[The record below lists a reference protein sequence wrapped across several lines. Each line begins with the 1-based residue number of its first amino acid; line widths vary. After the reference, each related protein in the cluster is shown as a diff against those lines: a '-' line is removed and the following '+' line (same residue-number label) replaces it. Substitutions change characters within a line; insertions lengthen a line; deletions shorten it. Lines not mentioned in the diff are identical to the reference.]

1 MVVIKELEDA
11 HDKIDTAIAIALKE
25 SKPVYISVA
34 CNLSNIPHTS
44 FIHHSVPFYFT
55 PKVTNQMSLEAAVE
69 ATAKFLNKAKKP
81 VMIGGPM
88 MRIEKAASDSF
99 MEMAD
104 ASGYAVAILPSA
116 KGMVSENHPHF
127 IGTYWGVSSTSF
139 CAEII
144 ESSDAYLFAGPLFN
158 DIISMGH
165 SLLIKKEKS
174 ITVLPD
180 KVVIGNGPTFGNI
193 SMKEFLKELTKR
205 LERNTT
211 AIENY
216 RRICIPDGFSIQC
229 NPKEALRI
237 NVLFKHIQNMLS
249 CDTAVIAECGDAW
262 FNCQKLKLPQGCRYE
277 CQMQYSSLGW
287 SIGATLGY
295 AKANP
300 QKRVIAC
307 IGDGCFQVSGQEV
320 STMLRCGQNVIIF
333 LINNGG
339 YTTEA
344 EIHDG
349 PYNVIKNWNYAGL
362 VETIDNGEGK
372 CFTAKVHCEEELIEA
387 IDTTMESKRKC
398 LCFIEVVVHKDD
410 TSKELLQLGYRL
422 ASLNGRLPKD
432 Y

>member
-1 MVVIKELEDA
+1 
-11 HDKIDTAIAIALKE
+11 
-25 SKPVYISVA
+25 
-34 CNLSNIPHTS
+34 
-44 FIHHSVPFYFT
+44 
-55 PKVTNQMSLEAAVE
+55 MSLEVAVE
-69 ATAKFLNKAKKP
+69 ATTEFLNKAKKP

-99 MEMAD
+99 MEMAN
-104 ASGYAVAILPSA
+104 ASGYAIAILPSA

-193 SMKEFLKELTKR
+193 SMKEFLKALTKR

-277 CQMQYSSLGW
+277 
-287 SIGATLGY
+287 
-295 AKANP
+295 N
-300 QKRVIAC
+300 RV
-307 IGDGCFQVSGQEV
+307 
-320 STMLRCGQNVIIF
+320 L
-333 LINNGG
+333 
-339 YTTEA
+339 
-344 EIHDG
+344 
-349 PYNVIKNWNYAGL
+349 
-362 VETIDNGEGK
+362 
-372 CFTAKVHCEEELIEA
+372 
-387 IDTTMESKRKC
+387 
-398 LCFIEVVVHKDD
+398 
-410 TSKELLQLGYRL
+410 
-422 ASLNGRLPKD
+422 
-432 Y
+432 